1 MYIASPNT
9 RKPTDFADTAAERAK
24 LLDRER
30 REFIRTA
37 AITYA
42 GQTQRTEDGDTD
54 VMWTPEGAVQRAQQ
68 LWAAIEKAGC

>member
-1 MYIASPNT
+1 MYIARPSA
-9 RKPTDFADTAAERAK
+9 RKPSPFSDTSAERAE

-37 AITYA
+37 AIAYG
-42 GQTQRTEDGDTD
+42 GQTQITEGGDTD
-54 VMWTPEGAVQRAQQ
+54 LMWTPEGAVQRAQQ